1 MLLRNPHSPVSRLLL
16 IIGAIGLFVVGYY
29 WGNQYQRTGTEA
41 PPISGILVL
50 PPQQL
55 PDFDLTN
62 PFDEHLS
69 LSSFVGDWIILTF
82 ADLSQAQGHLAV
94 NRLIQTYNSLAAE
107 PQLQQS
113 VRMILVAT
121 TDAPNLAR
129 DFSQLSPG
137 FDVLSGEPEELIRL
151 RAALGIQDTMPN
163 TEIPLFLIDPESE
176 LIALFPRDQPPVDIA
191 ADLSTINE
199 HPNIITR

>member
-1 MLLRNPHSPVSRLLL
+1 MLLKNPHSPISRLLF

-50 PPQQL
+50 PPQPL
-55 PDFDLTN
+55 ADFDLAN
-62 PFDEHLS
+62 PFEEHVG
-69 LSSFVGDWIILTF
+69 LSSFTGEWLLLTF

-94 NRLIQTYNSLAAE
+94 NRLVQVYNSLAAE
-107 PQLQQS
+107 PQLQRS
-113 VRMILVAT
+113 VRMILVST

-137 FDVLSGEPEELIRL
+137 FDVLSGDQDELMRL
-151 RAALGIQDTMPN
+151 RAAFGMQNAMLD

-176 LIALFPRDQPPVDIA
+176 LIALFPQDLPPVAIA

-199 HPNIITR
+199 HPNIIIR